1 MEVCWEVF
9 VMLNSVVGSIV
20 GSNLSFESVVISV
33 WLGTLPGNLMAR
45 DH

>member
-1 MEVCWEVF
+1 MEVLKVF

-33 WLGTLPGNLMAR
+33 
-45 DH
+45 